1 MILRKLSRMDYP
13 LLVVLCALVA
23 IGTAAVYTATVDTKL
38 DGLHYSNLKM
48 FAAFCLPMLIVAC
61 MDYRVLTGK
70 LAFISYGIGLLLLV
84 AVKVQGEVIN
94 GAVRWI
100 VIKDFQ
106 FQPSEFVKLSTI
118 LMATYLL
125 QRRGGEKLRLLRD
138 VLPIGLVFLIP
149 TYLIYDQPDLGTALV
164 FVGMFAGMIWIGNL
178 KTIHL
183 LVSGA
188 ILTGTIWLGYWMLQT
203 EHALLKV
210 VIKPHQMDRILTFLN
225 PGSGGDTGWHVANA
239 LRAIAVG
246 GSFGDDGYYLKNG
259 FIPYAYSDSIYVAI
273 AENYGFVASAIMLLL
288 FYFMVYRMVL
298 TVLESRD
305 LAGSYLVVGLISM
318 IVFQVFVN
326 IGMHIGLLPL
336 TGLSLPFI
344 SYGGSSLFVNM
355 IAVGIVLSVGIHRSK
370 GAEAPN

>member
-23 IGTAAVYTATVDTKL
+23 IGTVAVYTATVDTKL
-38 DGLHYSNLKM
+38 DGLHYSNMKM

-70 LAFISYGIGLLLLV
+70 LAFISYGIGLLLLI

-164 FVGMFAGMIWIGNL
+164 FVGMFVGMIWIGNL

-188 ILTGTIWLGYWMLQT
+188 ILTGTLGLGYWMLQT
-203 EHALLKV
+203 DHALLKV
-210 VIKPHQMDRILTFLN
+210 IIKPHQMDRILTFLN

-273 AENYGFVASAIMLLL
+273 GENYGFVASAIMLLL

>member
-23 IGTAAVYTATVDTKL
+23 IGTVAVYTATVDTKL
-38 DGLHYSNLKM
+38 DGLHYSNMKM

-164 FVGMFAGMIWIGNL
+164 FVGMFVGMIWIGNL

-183 LVSGA
+183 VVSGA

-273 AENYGFVASAIMLLL
+273 GENYGFVASAIMLLL

-370 GAEAPN
+370 GAEAP

>member
-1 MILRKLSRMDYP
+1 MDYP

-23 IGTAAVYTATVDTKL
+23 IGTVAVYTATVDTKL
-38 DGLHYSNLKM
+38 DGLHYSNMKM

-164 FVGMFAGMIWIGNL
+164 FVGMFVGMIWIGNL

-183 LVSGA
+183 VVSGA

-273 AENYGFVASAIMLLL
+273 GENYGFVASAIMLLL

-370 GAEAPN
+370 GAEAP